1 MSAPVKPTVGM
12 RFDSIASAKKHYLD
26 YARWNGFGIR
36 IDYQRPI
43 KSGETSRAQFVCYLA
58 GRNKKEREDPHRP
71 ESVVPKR
78 KRNITERT
86 SCHAR
91 MKVKLDGA
99 TYTAEQFEEEHNH
112 NVLKKFDLGKYLRSH
127 RHMPREE
134 REFVK
139 LLHACNLRTSQMM
152 QILSTLH
159 GKLNNLSYTRTNMAN
174 FRAALRREHC
184 LMDMK
189 YTLRYFKKLK
199 KEDDDFF
206 YSFELDNEDRVINLY
221 WIDVEARRSYKYYND
236 CISFD
241 ITYLTN
247 KYNMPCVPFIGVN
260 NHCQSVQFGCGFLR
274 NEDTLSFIWLFNT
287 FLEAMDGIAPANIT
301 TDQDFAMRNTILEV
315 FPETRHRNCRWHI
328 MKKAQEKMGGFMGR
342 NLERHADFED
352 CINNSFTPAEFELK
366 WGAMIEKY
374 QVQDN
379 EDLSSLWENRTSWV
393 PAYFMLSFYPFLQ
406 STQRS
411 EGFNAVL
418 KRYVSPSNSIYD
430 FAQQYSALQ
439 EKILGVE
446 RQAEAETALTV
457 PKKWGFS
464 PIEEQVKLVYTRRMF
479 NRFQEKLQM
488 TSSYHCA
495 RTGQNTFEAISMTC
509 HSGQYDARTFR
520 LAADI
525 EAGMYSCECCKFD
538 RDGIVCCHILRVMQQ
553 EGVRVLPQHYILKR
567 WTWNADAALGLHG
580 TQQLNPAQQEMPEN
594 SRKLMRYATMKRGF
608 GDIAK
613 EACDDQDA
621 VRIVERHMKAMR
633 SEMAS
638 LRKRQ
643 EKDAR
648 AKEAIGLSRRQGV
661 VPQGSA
667 SGAAQEGSTSRGGGG
682 RRVCD
687 KGCN

>member
-1 MSAPVKPTVGM
+1 
-12 RFDSIASAKKHYLD
+12 
-26 YARWNGFGIR
+26 
-36 IDYQRPI
+36 
-43 KSGETSRAQFVCYLA
+43 
-58 GRNKKEREDPHRP
+58 
-71 ESVVPKR
+71 
-78 KRNITERT
+78 
-86 SCHAR
+86 

-99 TYTAEQFEEEHNH
+99 TYIMEQFEEEHNH
-112 NVLKKFDLGKYLRSH
+112 SVLKKFDLGKYLRSH

-159 GKLNNLSYTRTNMAN
+159 GKLNDLSYTRTDMAN
-174 FRAALRREHC
+174 FRAAPRREHC
-184 LMDMK
+184 VMDMK

-206 YSFELDNEDRVINLY
+206 YSFKLDEEDRVINLY
-221 WIDVEARRSYKYYND
+221 WIDAEARRSYKYYSD

-241 ITYLTN
+241 TTYLTN
-247 KYNMPCVPFIGVN
+247 KYNMTCTPFIGIN
-260 NHCQSVQFGCGFLR
+260 NHCQLVQFGCGFLR
-274 NEDTLSFIWLFNT
+274 NEDTLNFVWLFNT
-287 FLEAMDGIAPANIT
+287 FLEAMDGIAPANII

-328 MKKAQEKMGGFMGR
+328 MKKAQEKM
-342 NLERHADFED
+342 
-352 CINNSFTPAEFELK
+352 EFELK
-366 WGAMIEKY
+366 WSAMIEKY

-379 EDLSSLWENRTSWV
+379 EDLSSLWENQTSWV

-406 STQRS
+406 SVQRS

-430 FAQQYSALQ
+430 FAQQYSVLQ
-439 EKILGVE
+439 EKILGAE

-464 PIEEQVKLVYTRRMF
+464 PIEEQ
-479 NRFQEKLQM
+479 
-488 TSSYHCA
+488 
-495 RTGQNTFEAISMTC
+495 NTFEAISMTG
-509 HSGQYDARTFR
+509 HSGQYGARTFR

-553 EGVRVLPQHYILKR
+553 EG
-567 WTWNADAALGLHG
+567 
-580 TQQLNPAQQEMPEN
+580 EMPEN

-661 VPQGSA
+661 VPLGSA
-667 SGAAQEGSTSRGGGG
+667 SGAAQEGSTSGGGG
-682 RRVCD
+682 GGRVCD